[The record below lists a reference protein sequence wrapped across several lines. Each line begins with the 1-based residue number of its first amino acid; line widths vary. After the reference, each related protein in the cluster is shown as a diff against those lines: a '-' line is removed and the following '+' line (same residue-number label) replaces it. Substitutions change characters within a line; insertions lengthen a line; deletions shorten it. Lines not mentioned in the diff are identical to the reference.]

1 MPYLQLDQTL
11 INLKCHEHPL
21 RAIVGAK
28 ELGRE
33 LKEIGSA
40 ASLLAAGG
48 MPRPLWPQLL
58 KRLWEQVFDFLS
70 LSRIDVPR

>member
-21 RAIVGAK
+21 RAIVGGK
-28 ELGRE
+28 ELVRE

-40 ASLLAAGG
+40 ASLLPAAAAKAS
-48 MPRPLWPQLL
+48 MATAL
-58 KRLWEQVFDFLS
+58 EAS
-70 LSRIDVPR
+70 LGAGV